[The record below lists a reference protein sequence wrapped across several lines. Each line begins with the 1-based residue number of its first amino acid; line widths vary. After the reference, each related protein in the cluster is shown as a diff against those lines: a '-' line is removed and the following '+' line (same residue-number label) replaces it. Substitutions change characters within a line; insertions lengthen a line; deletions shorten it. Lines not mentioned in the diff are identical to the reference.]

1 MKTVKFIKPYSP
13 YAVGDIAGLTDKEAR
28 IAIQEEVAEEYKPK
42 NEKKTLEDA
51 PVNKM
56 ATEPEIKK

>member
-13 YAVGDIAGLTDKEAR
+13 YAVDDIAGLSDKEAR
-28 IAIQEEVAEEYKPK
+28 IVIQEEVAEEYKPK
-42 NEKKTLEDA
+42 TEKKSIETA

-56 ATEPEIKK
+56 TTEPEQKK